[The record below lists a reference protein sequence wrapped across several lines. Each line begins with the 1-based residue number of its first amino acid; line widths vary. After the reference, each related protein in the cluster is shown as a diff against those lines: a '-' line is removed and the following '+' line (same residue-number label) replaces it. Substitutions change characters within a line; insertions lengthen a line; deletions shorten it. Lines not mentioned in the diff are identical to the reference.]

1 MIYLSQ
7 QFEKLTRFCPVK
19 ALRADLKRLS
29 KNWEANSFWAEE
41 SSSVFPLNVAYFKEL
56 SFEINA
62 ENFFSSFKKK
72 ICIILL
78 ILCAFFPVFNSDTY
92 LWCWYI
98 DIHIYYYLI
107 NSLFKYFLLIKWCPA
122 QTESGPQDIH
132 ILHLTPWASYHL
144 KFESRLSSFQPQDN
158 L

>member
-72 ICIILL
+72 
-78 ILCAFFPVFNSDTY
+78 FV
-92 LWCWYI
+92 
-98 DIHIYYYLI
+98 
-107 NSLFKYFLLIKWCPA
+107 
-122 QTESGPQDIH
+122 
-132 ILHLTPWASYHL
+132 
-144 KFESRLSSFQPQDN
+144 
-158 L
+158 